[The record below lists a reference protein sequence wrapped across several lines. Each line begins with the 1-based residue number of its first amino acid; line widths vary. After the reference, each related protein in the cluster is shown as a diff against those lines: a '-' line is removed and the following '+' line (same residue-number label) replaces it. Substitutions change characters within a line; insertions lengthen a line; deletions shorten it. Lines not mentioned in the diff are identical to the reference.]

1 MKGSLILLLYLLN
14 FLNGTFGKSYYEIL
28 GVKKG
33 ASDTEIKKAYRQ
45 KSLKYHPDRNSSPD
59 ASEKFKEIATAY
71 EVLSDSEK
79 RAIYDKHGEDGLKQH
94 LDGFQAHDPFDLF
107 SMGFGNLFGMGSGRG
122 DGERYRVPDTTLKLF
137 VTLEQLYFGDIITI
151 SFIRPVLCINAND
164 CLKNRNDCAGAGTR
178 LFTQQMGPG
187 FMVQHQVNDSTCVAR
202 RKGWDKNCKQ
212 CPNGPTELEIAKLTA
227 YIDAGMYSGDT
238 IRFEGSGEQ
247 KLNQEPGDFIVVIFE
262 VENKQFKR
270 VGNDLHTTMEI
281 SLADALLGFNLP
293 LKYIDGKNIDIQ
305 KNGITSYGDVL
316 KVKNKGMPIRNMNE
330 HGDLYVTLKFKM
342 PSELNEAQRHLIRQA
357 ISNT

>member
-1 MKGSLILLLYLLN
+1 MKGTLILLLYLLN
-14 FLNGTFGKSYYEIL
+14 FLNGTFGKSYYDIL
-28 GVKKG
+28 GVKRD

-71 EVLSDSEK
+71 EALSDSEK
-79 RAIYDKHGEDGLKQH
+79 RDIYDKYGEDGLKQH
-94 LDGFQAHDPFDLF
+94 LEGSQAHDPFDLF
-107 SMGFGNLFGMGSGRG
+107 SMGFGNLFGMNSGRE
-122 DGERYRVPDTTLKLF
+122 GERYRVPDTTFKLF
-137 VTLEQLYFGDIITI
+137 MTLEQLYFGDIITI
-151 SFIRPVLCINAND
+151 SYIRPVLCINAND

-202 RKGWDKNCKQ
+202 KKGWEKNCKQ
-212 CPNGPTELEIAKLTA
+212 CPNGPTELETAKLTA

-262 VENKQFKR
+262 VENEYFKR

-293 LKYIDGKNIDIQ
+293 LKYIDGKNINIE
-305 KNGITSYGDVL
+305 KSGITSYGDVL
-316 KVKNKGMPIRNMNE
+316 KVRKKGMPIRNTNE
-330 HGDLYVTLKFKM
+330 YGDLYVTLKFKM
-342 PSELNEAQRHLIRQA
+342 PPELNETQKQLIREA
-357 ISNT
+357 ILDA